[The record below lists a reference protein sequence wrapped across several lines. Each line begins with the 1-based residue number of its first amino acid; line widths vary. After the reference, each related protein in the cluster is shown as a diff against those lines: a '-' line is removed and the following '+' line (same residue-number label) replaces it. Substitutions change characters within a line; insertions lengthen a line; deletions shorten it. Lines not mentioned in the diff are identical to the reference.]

1 MKEVEWGLK
10 GDGWSRGVYAEM
22 ILTKIGGGAACPR
35 EQGGGKGEIEKE
47 KEHLQWSEEEG
58 QWHGP
63 YNRELFWKH
72 YNLVLGNF
80 RFRGV

>member
-47 KEHLQWSEEEG
+47 
-58 QWHGP
+58 
-63 YNRELFWKH
+63 
-72 YNLVLGNF
+72 
-80 RFRGV
+80 